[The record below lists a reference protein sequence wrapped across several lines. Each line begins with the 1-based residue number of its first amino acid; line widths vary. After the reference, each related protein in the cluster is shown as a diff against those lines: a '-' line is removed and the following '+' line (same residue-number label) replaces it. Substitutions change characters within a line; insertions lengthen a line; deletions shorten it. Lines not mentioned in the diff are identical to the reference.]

1 MQRSQNQQIQ
11 AALEEQRKQ
20 NMEHLS
26 KMEASLNEL
35 KLKEFELEKEK
46 IVNKCLFLCLTSK
59 ERENFFFLF

>member
-20 NMEHLS
+20 NMEHLT

-46 IVNKCLFLCLTSK
+46 IVNKCLLLYLTSK